1 MQLELLKSKIHRA
14 TVTDAN
20 LNYEGSITIARDLM
34 DAAHILPYEKVGV
47 LDVNNGNRLDT
58 YVIEGPAGSGV
69 ICLNGA
75 AARLVQ
81 PGDLVIIVAYAS
93 MSEEEAKS
101 WKPTIGILPAITIA
115 TRKFDNFSSIWYFE
129 QKSVSDFLSSCEC
142 QFCKQ
147 NLTFSSVNQG
157 L

>member
-20 LNYEGSITIARDLM
+20 LNYQGSITIARDLM
-34 DAAHILPYEKVGV
+34 DAANILPYEKVGV
-47 LDVNNGNRLDT
+47 LDVNNGSRLET
-58 YVIEGPAGSGV
+58 YVIEGPAKSGM

-93 MSEEEAKS
+93 MTPEEAKK
-101 WKPTIGILPAITIA
+101 WQPT
-115 TRKFDNFSSIWYFE
+115 
-129 QKSVSDFLSSCEC
+129 VVH
-142 QFCKQ
+142 
-147 NLTFSSVNQG
+147 VNEKNEIV
-157 L
+157 

>member
-20 LNYEGSITIARDLM
+20 LNYQGSITIARDLM
-34 DAAHILPYEKVGV
+34 DAANILPYEKVGI
-47 LDVNNGNRLDT
+47 LDVNNGERFET
-58 YVIEGPAGSGV
+58 YVIEGPAKSGM

-93 MSEEEAKS
+93 MTPEEAKT
-101 WKPTIGILPAITIA
+101 WEPT
-115 TRKFDNFSSIWYFE
+115 
-129 QKSVSDFLSSCEC
+129 VVH
-142 QFCKQ
+142 
-147 NLTFSSVNQG
+147 VNEKNEIV
-157 L
+157 

>member
-34 DAAHILPYEKVGV
+34 DAAYILPFETVGV
-47 LDVNNGNRLDT
+47 LDVNNGSRLDT
-58 YVIEGPAGSGV
+58 YVIEGPAKSGV

-81 PGDLVIIVAYAS
+81 PGDLVIIVTYAT
-93 MSEEEAKS
+93 MSPEEAKT
-101 WKPTIGILPAITIA
+101 WKPTVIRVNAKNEIIYLLVIG
-115 TRKFDNFSSIWYFE
+115 R
-129 QKSVSDFLSSCEC
+129 
-142 QFCKQ
+142 
-147 NLTFSSVNQG
+147 
-157 L
+157 